1 MSEWPDGLTVRS
13 IERWPST
20 RTPSHER
27 RPSQFRA
34 ALRDTLRLLHRELEA
49 IRATDVAL
57 EIAIPGNPVTNS
69 LEWRQ
74 DGRPRA
80 HAQPSHPGVV
90 VVFRSP
96 VAQNRVVRVGTD
108 RFPTWQEN
116 LRAVAKTLEH
126 QRAFERYGTAT
137 RGEAYAGWAQ
147 LPAGNGGPDPE
158 RGRQIIA
165 EHGGDIRRALME
177 THPDRG
183 GDAQDFADVQAAR
196 GA

>member
-1 MSEWPDGLTVRS
+1 MNWPDDMILRS
-13 IERWPST
+13 IEKWPST
-20 RTPSHER
+20 RTPEHRR

-34 ALRDTLRLLHRELEA
+34 PLGDTLRLLRRELAA
-49 IRATDVAL
+49 IRATEVAL
-57 EIAIPGNPVTNS
+57 EIAIPGDPESNPVD
-69 LEWRQ
+69 WRK

-80 HAQPSHPGVV
+80 HARPAHPGVV
-90 VVFRSP
+90 LVFRSP
-96 VAQNRVVRVGTD
+96 VAEGRVLRVATD
-108 RFPTWQEN
+108 RFPSWQEN

-137 RGEAYAGWAQ
+137 RGEAYTGWAQ
-147 LPAGNGGPDPE
+147 LPSGNSDPSAE
-158 RGRQIIA
+158 RGRDLIA
-165 EHGGDIRRALME
+165 NTYGGDVRRALME